1 MAKSSPNP
9 GAGAGREPD
18 SEGAAAPAPRPAQQ
32 NRPESQALLIVT
44 GSDHPG
50 ILDDISHYIA
60 DRKAQIEAV
69 RVVSLSGRFALLMQV
84 SGTAEAIRA
93 VEGDLGALME
103 RTGVRV
109 AVEPVHDPRAGLT
122 AGTSFALAAS
132 GGSETD
138 ESTTLRQTSNLLRVL
153 NINIRDVETRRTAG
167 GGFDMRMKIDVPRDV
182 PVGKLRELLGQL
194 LSQQALQW
202 DLSAAAPE

>member
-1 MAKSSPNP
+1 MAKSSPKP
-9 GAGAGREPD
+9 GADAGREPD
-18 SEGAAAPAPRPAQQ
+18 SERAAAPATRPAQQ